1 MAGCGVL
8 GGVHCKEDDCG
19 LQRRPSIVGLL
30 KVSLNFLVSV
40 SSVVPL
46 SRLKRIPTHF
56 LSF

>member
-1 MAGCGVL
+1 M

-19 LQRRPSIVGLL
+19 LQRWPSIVGLL

-46 SRLKRIPTHF
+46 SRLKRTPTHF